1 MRVTLLSEVLL
12 CYQKKKKKLTLWI
25 VNFYIMLMIFL
36 FIFGNY
42 SEISKSNKLN
52 PIVSKVIKKVKN

>member
-36 FIFGNY
+36 FLGITLKFQ
-42 SEISKSNKLN
+42 
-52 PIVSKVIKKVKN
+52 KVTN